1 MENLT
6 LNDHSQALFALGV
19 VAVMFLLFLRESF
32 PTEVV
37 AIFGVAVLLISG
49 VLPYDVALAV
59 LSNPAPWTIAAMFL
73 VMGALVRTGSLIGF
87 TKLAHRLTQRS
98 PALGLGFLFGF
109 VVLASAVVSNTPVV
123 VVMIP
128 VFVQLAKTLDT
139 SASKL
144 LIPLSYAA
152 ILGGTLTLI
161 GTSTNLLVD
170 GVARANGL
178 AGFSIFEVTPLG
190 AILVLWG
197 MFYLRFIAPR
207 LLPTRASLANLLSD
221 RPKMKFFTEA
231 VIPPESNLIGRAVAG
246 VQLFKRP
253 GVRLVDVL
261 RGDRS
266 LRRSLQDV
274 QLQLGD
280 RVVLRTEMTELLS
293 LQSNKS
299 LRRVDQISAVQAS
312 TVEVLVSPGCRM
324 IGRSLGDLRLRR
336 RYGVYTLALHRRDQ
350 NIKGTLDDVVV
361 RIGDTLLLEWAAE
374 DIARLA
380 ADMDALEVNAPSER
394 AFQVAPIFLLAIVAV
409 AVVLVTR
416 CIDAEE
422 AFGFVD
428 GRLLVLIFAMLAI
441 GAALEHS
448 GAVVLIAGGLAPYLA
463 ILPGFSIVWA
473 IYLLTSVLTEMV
485 SNNAVAVV
493 ITPLAIGIAAQLGM
507 DPRPLVVAV
516 MVAASASF
524 ATPIGYQTNMLVYGP
539 GGYKFTDFLKV
550 GIPLNLSIGRAGLP
564 VHPMVSAALSSRM
577 TAVRKPKAWDERR
590 GKFWWGSV
598 IAFSDIGKT
607 PISRR
612 AGRFHEIGMNCT

>member
-1 MENLT
+1 M
-6 LNDHSQALFALGV
+6 
-19 VAVMFLLFLRESF
+19 RESF

-37 AIFGVAVLLISG
+37 AIFGVALLLISG

-98 PALGLGFLFGF
+98 PTLGLGVLFGF

-128 VFVQLAKTLDT
+128 VFVQLAKTLNT
-139 SASKL
+139 AASKL

-178 AGFSIFEVTPLG
+178 VGFSIFEVTPLG

-197 MFYLRFIAPR
+197 MIYLRFIAPR
-207 LLPTRASLANLLSD
+207 LLPRRASLATLLSD

-299 LRRVDQISAVQAS
+299 LRRVDQISAVQTS

-350 NIKGTLDDVVV
+350 NIKGALDHVVIK
-361 RIGDTLLLEWAAE
+361 IGDTLLLEGAAE

-380 ADMDALEVNAPSER
+380 ADMDVLEVSAPSER
-394 AFQVAPIFLLAIVAV
+394 AFRRSHSPIALMALFGLVGLAAFQVAPIFLLAVVAV

-428 GRLLVLIFAMLAI
+428 GRLLVLIFAMLAV
-441 GAALEHS
+441 GAALENS
-448 GAVVLIAGGLAPYLA
+448 GAVALIAGGLAPYLA
-463 ILPGFSIVWA
+463 ILPGFLIVWA
-473 IYLLTSVLTEMV
+473 LYLLTSVLTEMV

-493 ITPLAIGIAAQLGM
+493 ITPLAIGIAAQLGI
-507 DPRPLVVAV
+507 DARPLVVAV

-524 ATPIGYQTNMLVYGP
+524 ATPIGYQTNMLVYGA
-539 GGYKFTDFLKV
+539 GGYRFTDFLKV
-550 GIPLNLSIGRAGLP
+550 GIPLNLSIGVLASLCIP
-564 VHPMVSAALSSRM
+564 
-577 TAVRKPKAWDERR
+577 W
-590 GKFWWGSV
+590 FWPLYP
-598 IAFSDIGKT
+598 A
-607 PISRR
+607 
-612 AGRFHEIGMNCT
+612 